1 MRPPAAHDR
10 LAATLA
16 REHGA
21 CQPRQYPR
29 RVLTPEERLAL
40 REQSIRAI
48 NEGMACLGMGDPAA
62 LQDENGF
69 FHFPC
74 GSIQCTLGLI
84 AVEERDLLLVYAPI
98 MDLPSDRDL
107 ILPLY
112 RLLLELNN
120 RFELSI
126 AKFGLHGDTV
136 FLSAM
141 RPLEGLDPAEV
152 EDIVCWVSRLADE
165 VDERLLSEF
174 GGTSRQRGGPQRSG

>member
-10 LAATLA
+10 LAVTLA
-16 REHGA
+16 REREKSIP
-21 CQPRQYPR
+21 PREQR
-29 RVLTPEERLAL
+29 RAYTPEDREAL
-40 REQSIRAI
+40 RRRCSQVIY
-48 NEGMACLGMGDPAA
+48 EGMQRLGAADPAA

-69 FHFPC
+69 IHFPV
-74 GSIQCTLGLI
+74 GSIQCTLGMV
-84 AVEERDLLLVYAPI
+84 AVDDRDLFLVYAPI
-98 MDLPSDRDL
+98 MDLPSDGDL

-141 RPLEGLDPAEV
+141 RPLEGLDPPEV
-152 EDIVCWVSRLADE
+152 EDMVRWVSGFAD
-165 VDERLLSEF
+165 DMDDRLLTEF
-174 GGTSRQRGGPQRSG
+174 GGTSKRREE

>member
-10 LAATLA
+10 LAVTLA
-16 REHGA
+16 RE
-21 CQPRQYPR
+21 R
-29 RVLTPEERLAL
+29 ERSVPP
-40 REQSIRAI
+40 REQRRASTPAEREELRCRCAKVI
-48 NEGMACLGMGDPAA
+48 HEGMQRLGAIDPTA

-69 FHFPC
+69 LHLPV
-74 GSIQCTLGLI
+74 GSIQCTLGMVALDD
-84 AVEERDLLLVYAPI
+84 RDLFLVYAPI

-126 AKFGLHGDTV
+126 AKFGLHGDTI

-141 RPLEGLDPAEV
+141 RPLEGLDPPEV
-152 EDIVCWVSRLADE
+152 EDMVRWVSGFAD
-165 VDERLLSEF
+165 DIDDRLLSEF
-174 GGTSRQRGGPQRSG
+174 GGTSKRRGE